1 MFRRRQNSHLI
12 LLFMT
17 LSEYIS
23 IAITLIGVVVLL
35 GWIFDISAIK
45 SVPLDLASMKSNT
58 AACFILTGI
67 SIFLQQ
73 TRRSRLWTISVAKVF
88 ASCVALIGLLTILEY
103 IFDCSLGMDQ
113 LIVKDL
119 SPDVSTF
126 SPGRMSP
133 NTALNFLVIGITLL
147 ILNVKIRNTYHPF
160 QYLNLATSA
169 ISLLAFVTYVYDI
182 RSLYFVVPYRGMALH
197 TTVTFVITCASIFL
211 SRPDQGIVAV
221 LVSAGGGGVLA
232 RRLLPIAIG
241 IPLFLG
247 WLALFVQKI
256 WIPNIEFT
264 IAFIVI
270 FTIIIF
276 TFFIWQ
282 YARILERKDTERE
295 TMFEQVQELSY
306 AVEQSPNTVVI
317 TDTNGNIQYVNQKF
331 TQLTGYTSAE
341 IIGKNP
347 RTLKSNKMPPEGY
360 KELWRTI
367 TSGREW
373 SGEIINK
380 KKNGEFY
387 WEKTLIGPIKNSEG
401 IITHFVSVKEDVTE
415 RKMMEAE
422 LKILSTT
429 DKLTQAYNR
438 TKFDEIIL
446 KEFAFSRRYNKP
458 LSLVMIDIDHFKG
471 INDNFGHNTGDY
483 VLKTVSGI
491 IKDTIR
497 ETDYLVRWGGEEFL
511 VVATNMRLEEAREL
525 SERIRNE
532 IEKYAF
538 DQGTVTASLGITQY
552 KTGDTVHTLLQRAD
566 AALYLAKNNGRNR
579 SELLM

>member
-1 MFRRRQNSHLI
+1 
-12 LLFMT
+12 
-17 LSEYIS
+17 
-23 IAITLIGVVVLL
+23 
-35 GWIFDISAIK
+35 
-45 SVPLDLASMKSNT
+45 
-58 AACFILTGI
+58 
-67 SIFLQQ
+67 
-73 TRRSRLWTISVAKVF
+73 
-88 ASCVALIGLLTILEY
+88 
-103 IFDCSLGMDQ
+103 
-113 LIVKDL
+113 
-119 SPDVSTF
+119 
-126 SPGRMSP
+126 MS
-133 NTALNFLVIGITLL
+133 
-147 ILNVKIRNTYHPF
+147 
-160 QYLNLATSA
+160 
-169 ISLLAFVTYVYDI
+169 
-182 RSLYFVVPYRGMALH
+182 
-197 TTVTFVITCASIFL
+197 
-211 SRPDQGIVAV
+211 
-221 LVSAGGGGVLA
+221 
-232 RRLLPIAIG
+232 IG

-247 WLALFVQKI
+247 WLALFVQRI

-276 TFFIWQ
+276 AFFIWQ

-317 TDTNGNIQYVNQKF
+317 TDPNGNIQYVNPKF

-341 IIGKNP
+341 VIGKNP
-347 RTLKSNKMPPEGY
+347 RILKSNKMPPEVY
-360 KELWRTI
+360 KDLWGTI

-373 SGEIINK
+373 SDEIINK

-401 IITHFVSVKEDVTE
+401 VITHFVSVKEDVTE

-422 LKILSTT
+422 LNILSTT

-438 TKFDEIIL
+438 TKFDEIIQ

-458 LSLVMIDIDHFKG
+458 LSLVMIDLDHFKG
-471 INDNFGHNTGDY
+471 INDTFGHNTGDY

-511 VVATNMRLEEAREL
+511 VVATSMRLEEAREL

-538 DQGTVTASLGITQY
+538 DQCTVTASLGITQY

-579 SELLM
+579 SELL